1 MQKYCHFISSRIC
14 IFKLFFLNWSR
25 QNVTTV
31 LATNHIWF
39 TDPLIYCTCA
49 PNVDGSY
56 CVKHLSFKRSILPLQ
71 SHSKFTVVYSH
82 LSGLSIILNAC
93 IFGIQTK
100 LSLDAASMSI
110 VHLFCWFWTTVSD
123 ASLLILHR
131 LWSVSNKYSFG
142 LVAYCLSLSFF
153 SLFLYNTADLNSFKP
168 KALISK
174 WTSSGPNDLVKN
186 IFYGS
191 EWSNHL

>member
-1 MQKYCHFISSRIC
+1 MLQVLSRSRHFGSRIHRLMYSC
-14 IFKLFFLNWSR
+14 SKCWWFLLCETFVI
-25 QNVTTV
+25 Q
-31 LATNHIWF
+31 
-39 TDPLIYCTCA
+39 
-49 PNVDGSY
+49 
-56 CVKHLSFKRSILPLQ
+56 KSILPLQ
-71 SHSKFTVVYSH
+71 CDSKFTVLYTH

-110 VHLFCWFWTTVSD
+110 VHLFCWFWTSVSD

-191 EWSNHL
+191 EWSDHL